1 MTDTQ
6 QLGLT
11 GRIVLLVLGTALFL
25 DLAILPYAMYF
36 QFAADFTV
44 HVTVL
49 ATTTVILLLLWLAT
63 AFGPLKTPQ

>member
-36 QFAADFTV
+36 QFAAEFTV

-63 AFGPLKTPQ
+63 AFGPLKTHP